1 MSVREQL
8 NELTAALPDY
18 KLAYVLAYVQG
29 LIADETTDQADD
41 AYCEQ
46 LLKNYQENPDP
57 HKHDAVPLEELDS
70 YKKEF
75 GRKRRTVVE
84 NAEEAVFEEKKIE
97 EQQVVFLMD
106 RFGYAKTVDTGDT
119 SLHPSQV
126 QVLSPDRSSPQCLDG
141 CQFFSG
147 C

>member
-18 KLAYVLAYVQG
+18 KLAHVLAYVQG

-57 HKHDAVPLEELDS
+57 HKHDAVPLEELAQ
-70 YKKEF
+70 EL
-75 GRKRRTVVE
+75 GI
-84 NAEEAVFEEKKIE
+84 A
-97 EQQVVFLMD
+97 L
-106 RFGYAKTVDTGDT
+106 
-119 SLHPSQV
+119 
-126 QVLSPDRSSPQCLDG
+126 
-141 CQFFSG
+141 
-147 C
+147 